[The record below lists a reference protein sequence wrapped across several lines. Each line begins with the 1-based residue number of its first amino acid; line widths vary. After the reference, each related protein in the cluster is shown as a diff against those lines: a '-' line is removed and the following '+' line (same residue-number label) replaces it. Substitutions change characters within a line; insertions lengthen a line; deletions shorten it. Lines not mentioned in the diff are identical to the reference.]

1 MTDEE
6 RRIISDY
13 VARVS
18 GAATAGAPAAG
29 NPWGGSVPQTQPRP
43 ALPPVDPEAD
53 AFIGQLFQQYP
64 EARYRLTQT
73 AFVQEAALVEAQN
86 RIRQLEWERDQ
97 ARSQAQAAQAAP
109 APRQGGGF
117 LGGLFGGGQQRPAQ
131 GNIPPGYAPPPQG
144 YPQQGYAP
152 PPQPQYP
159 PGYNPQAF
167 QPAPQ
172 QGPSFLGGA
181 LRTAAGVAGGVVVG
195 NMLMNAFSH
204 HGQDASAAAAAGGFG
219 GNFGGGGFGGAGGSP
234 WQDPSQVAA
243 DQPWAGPPKDF
254 DEPDKFA
261 APPAYQPDATPTSW
275 DGGGGSYAPD
285 DGSGGSGGGFDP
297 GDSGG
302 GDYGSGNDC

>member
-13 VARVS
+13 MARVS
-18 GAATAGAPAAG
+18 GAAAGGAPPAG
-29 NPWGGSVPQTQPRP
+29 NPWGGSVPATQARP
-43 ALPPVDPEAD
+43 PLPPVDPEAD
-53 AFIGQLFQQYP
+53 ALIAQLLQQYP

-97 ARSQAQAAQAAP
+97 ARSQTQQAQAAP

-131 GNIPPGYAPPPQG
+131 PGNQ
-144 YPQQGYAP
+144 PQQGNAP

-167 QPAPQ
+167 QQPQQ

-181 LRTAAGVAGGVVVG
+181 LRTAAGVAGGLVVG

-204 HGQDASAAAAAGGFG
+204 HGQDASAAAGGL
-219 GNFGGGGFGGAGGSP
+219 GGGHAAAPGASPWSDPGSVAASQGWDAGGS
-234 WQDPSQVAA
+234 
-243 DQPWAGPPKDF
+243 KDY
-254 DEPDKFA
+254 DGPDKFA
-261 APPAYQPDATPTSW
+261 AAPANQPDATPTSW
-275 DGGGGSYAPD
+275 DGGGGGSYAPD
-285 DGSGGSGGGFDP
+285 DASPSY
-297 GDSGG
+297 DSGSDG
-302 GDYGSGNDC
+302 GDYGSSSNDC

>member
-18 GAATAGAPAAG
+18 GASAGGAPAPGNPQG
-29 NPWGGSVPQTQPRP
+29 NPWGGSVPATQARP
-43 ALPPVDPEAD
+43 PLPPVDPEAD
-53 AFIGQLFQQYP
+53 ALIGQLFQQYP

-73 AFVQEAALVEAQN
+73 AFVQEAALVELQN

-97 ARSQAQAAQAAP
+97 ARSQAQQAQAAP

-117 LGGLFGGGQQRPAQ
+117 LGGLFGGGQQRP
-131 GNIPPGYAPPPQG
+131 PQPANQ
-144 YPQQGYAP
+144 PQPQGYAP

-167 QPAPQ
+167 QQPQQ

-181 LRTAAGVAGGVVVG
+181 LRTAAGVAGGLVVG

-204 HGQDASAAAAAGGFG
+204 HGQGASAAAAGGVAGGG
-219 GNFGGGGFGGAGGSP
+219 PAEAGLGGSP
-234 WQDPSQVAA
+234 WQNPDAVAA
-243 DQPWAGPPKDF
+243 SQG
-254 DEPDKFA
+254 
-261 APPAYQPDATPTSW
+261 W
-275 DGGGGSYAPD
+275 DGGGGSKDFGAPDKFAPQPAYEPDAPPPRWDGGGGYAPD
-285 DGSGGSGGGFDP
+285 NGGGD
-297 GDSGG
+297 G
-302 GDYGSGNDC
+302 GDYGSSSNDC